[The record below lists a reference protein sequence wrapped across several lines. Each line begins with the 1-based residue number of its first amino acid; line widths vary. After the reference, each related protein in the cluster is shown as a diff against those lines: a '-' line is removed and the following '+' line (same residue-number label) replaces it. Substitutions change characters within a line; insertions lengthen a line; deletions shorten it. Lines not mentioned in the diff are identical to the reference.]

1 MQYPDGLRGPLIIH
15 DPDSPYKDD
24 YDEEI
29 VLTLADWYH
38 QLPSSLFPGFA
49 SYKNPTGAEP
59 VPDAALMNDTQGL
72 KIPIAPGKTYM
83 FRVINM
89 GAFAGQYFWIE
100 GHNMSIIEVDGV
112 YTEQASADLI
122 YVAAAQRYSF
132 LLTARND
139 TQANFAIT
147 GSMDEV
153 HIPINSLPW

>member
-1 MQYPDGLRGPLIIH
+1 MQYPDGLRGPFIIH

-24 YDEEI
+24 YDEEV
-29 VLTLADWYH
+29 VLTLTDWYH
-38 QLPSSLFPGFA
+38 QLPSSLLAGFI

-72 KIPIAPGKTYM
+72 KLAVEPGKTYM
-83 FRVINM
+83 FRVINV
-89 GAFAGQYFWIE
+89 GAFAGMYFWIE

-112 YTEQASADLI
+112 YTEQANADLI
-122 YVAAAQRYSF
+122 YIASAQRYSF

-147 GSMDEV
+147 ASMDEV
-153 HIPINSLPW
+153 FLSIILMS